1 MSKPTSIDTLLED
14 VVLGRA
20 CGEREWNPLAQEP
33 FDEYRSDRNIA
44 LEWFASRRITYDD
57 VQPVQATPKGLSLV
71 SFAEITSAWRTIG
84 TGLFGKR

>member
-1 MSKPTSIDTLLED
+1 MSKSTSIDTLLED

-57 VQPVQATPKGLSLV
+57 VQPVQASPKELSLV